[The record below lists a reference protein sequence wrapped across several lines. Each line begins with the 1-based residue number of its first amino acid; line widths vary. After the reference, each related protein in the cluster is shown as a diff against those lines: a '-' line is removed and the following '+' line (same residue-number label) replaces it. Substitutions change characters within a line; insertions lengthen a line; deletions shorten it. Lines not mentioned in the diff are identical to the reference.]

1 MRPPVLLK
9 RWLPVA
15 GLATLLSG
23 CVPSRQSM
31 PVMLFVAVAV
41 QDESNLTSDN
51 AALFRERFQELIKDF
66 RRIHPNVMV
75 QPALYPEGQLRQQ
88 LQIRDRAGLGP
99 DLILTGAESANTLLR
114 AGLVDP
120 MPNTPQ
126 LRDASSPEL
135 RQRLTNRRGQLAGQ
149 PMVLFPQLACYDRRQ
164 LATPPTTISGLLK
177 TSAAGVPV
185 GLPMDLRQLLWTA
198 GTFGAVP
205 GLYEAAMGRQP
216 SPLQTAQIRHWL
228 SWLQEASDQQR
239 FSFQPDQTSLRHSLS
254 KGSVA
259 WVSCS
264 SGELDLLRATMGNR
278 LGVATLPNGDAH
290 PATPVDRLR
299 VLALGRNSSPIQ
311 RQMSLALIEFSVGPL
326 VQRNLTLESL
336 SFLPSNP
343 HVRIPVQSSGV
354 LQAMVDSRQQSRSVE
369 TLLADVHQEDP
380 RIKAMH
386 AEVIVPL
393 LFGLVEPGL
402 ATDRTIAILR
412 RTP

>member
-135 RQRLTNRRGQLAGQ
+135 RQRLTNRRGQL
-149 PMVLFPQLACYDRRQ
+149 R
-164 LATPPTTISGLLK
+164 SEEH
-177 TSAAGVPV
+177 TS
-185 GLPMDLRQLLWTA
+185 
-198 GTFGAVP
+198 
-205 GLYEAAMGRQP
+205 E
-216 SPLQTAQIRHWL
+216 LQSH
-228 SWLQEASDQQR
+228 
-239 FSFQPDQTSLRHSLS
+239 
-254 KGSVA
+254 
-259 WVSCS
+259 
-264 SGELDLLRATMGNR
+264 
-278 LGVATLPNGDAH
+278 
-290 PATPVDRLR
+290 
-299 VLALGRNSSPIQ
+299 
-311 RQMSLALIEFSVGPL
+311 
-326 VQRNLTLESL
+326 
-336 SFLPSNP
+336 
-343 HVRIPVQSSGV
+343 
-354 LQAMVDSRQQSRSVE
+354 
-369 TLLADVHQEDP
+369 
-380 RIKAMH
+380 
-386 AEVIVPL
+386 
-393 LFGLVEPGL
+393 
-402 ATDRTIAILR
+402 
-412 RTP
+412 

>member
-15 GLATLLSG
+15 GLAALLSG

-31 PVMLFVAVAV
+31 PVMLYMAVAI
-41 QDESNLTSDN
+41 EEEGNLTSDN
-51 AALFRERFQELIKDF
+51 AALFRERFQALIKDF

-75 QPALYPEGQLRQQ
+75 QPALYPEGQLRKH

-120 MPNTPQ
+120 MPDTPQ
-126 LRDASSPEL
+126 LRDASSREL
-135 RQRLTNRRGQLAGQ
+135 RQRLSNRRGQLAGQ

-164 LATPPTTISGLLK
+164 LATPPTSVAGLLK
-177 TSAAGVPV
+177 TSAAGVSV
-185 GLPMDLRQLLWTA
+185 GLPMDVRQLLWTA
-198 GTFGAVP
+198 GTFGAIP
-205 GLYEAAMGRQP
+205 GLYEAALGRQP
-216 SPLQTAQIRHWL
+216 SPLQTAQIRNWL

-239 FSFQPDQTSLRHSLS
+239 IAFLPDQASLRHSLS
-254 KGSVA
+254 KGTVA

-264 SGELDLLRATMGNR
+264 SGELELLRKDMGTR
-278 LGVATLPNGDAH
+278 LGVATLPNGDGH

-326 VQRNLTLESL
+326 VQRSLTLESL

-343 HVRIPVQSSGV
+343 HVGIPVQSSGV
-354 LQAMVDSRQQSRSVE
+354 LQAMVESRQLSRGVE
-369 TLLADVHQEDP
+369 PLLADVHQEDH
-380 RIKAMH
+380 RIKALH
-386 AEVIVPL
+386 ANVIVPL
-393 LFGLVEPGL
+393 LFGLIEPDL